1 MKNNN
6 ISVLTYNVYW
16 KVMQHKFFSKKLN
29 KEINLCP
36 DQKDSDP
43 TQCKINVNKLILQ
56 SVNDEEVSLI
66 GLQETGKLDDIEI
79 SNFTKFNYESD
90 EFTKATLMFNN
101 IKFKNITKKYYKTDI
116 VEGIFYSGR
125 VFHFVILQCI
135 ENKDCEILFINCHFN
150 HGDNAQNNF
159 DQISKLIGKYKFNN
173 IIITGDFNQD
183 INLGKLYI
191 NNNLMRSNN
200 KNITCCDNS
209 MLVTKQ
215 ELMLYK
221 PDNILTYGFIKKD
234 CKLLLESKDNILHS
248 DHLPVLVKLKLKL
261 KMEGGLKIEGGLKM
275 EGGLKS
281 IDTKKSYRY
290 HIIKWILNLIIF
302 LDEIHSIYTF
312 YFYFFHQ

>member
-16 KVMQHKFFSKKLN
+16 KVMQNKFFSKKLN

-79 SNFTKFNYESD
+79 DNFTKFNYTGD

-101 IKFKNITKKYYKTDI
+101 IKFKNITKKYYKTEI
-116 VEGIFYSGR
+116 VEGIFNSGR
-125 VFHFVILQCI
+125 IFHFVILQCI
-135 ENKDCEILFINCHFN
+135 ENEDYKFLFINCHFN
-150 HGDNAQNNF
+150 HGDDAQDNF
-159 DQISKLIGKYKFNN
+159 NQISKLIGKHNFNN

-183 INLGKLYI
+183 MNLGKLYI
-191 NNNLMRSNN
+191 NNKLMKSNN

-209 MLVTKQ
+209 MLVKKQ

-221 PDNILTYGFIKKD
+221 PDNILTYGFRKID
-234 CKLLLESKDNILHS
+234 SKLLLNSKNNILYS
-248 DHLPVLVKLKLKL
+248 DHLPVVVKLNYKL
-261 KMEGGLKIEGGLKM
+261 KMDGGVI
-275 EGGLKS
+275 S
-281 IDTKKSYRY
+281 IDTILSNY
-290 HIIKWILNLIIF
+290 IKLL
-302 LDEIHSIYTF
+302 L
-312 YFYFFHQ
+312 